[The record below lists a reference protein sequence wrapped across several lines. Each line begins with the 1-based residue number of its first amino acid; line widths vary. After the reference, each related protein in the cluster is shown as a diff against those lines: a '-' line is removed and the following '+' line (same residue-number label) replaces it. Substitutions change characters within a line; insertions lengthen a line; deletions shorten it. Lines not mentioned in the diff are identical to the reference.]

1 MAWSHSAD
9 TTGSVG
15 GTVWTPVASDTAD
28 EDDVALHRAAIPNA
42 PSSGDGPHRGPPA
55 PSAARA
61 AHPTRPL
68 GREARARRWFGR
80 AAPRSAAAAAAARE
94 RREAAMVG

>member
-1 MAWSHSAD
+1 M
-9 TTGSVG
+9 
-15 GTVWTPVASDTAD
+15 WTPVASDTAD

-61 AHPTRPL
+61 AHPTRPCTRENRGPHQIEEDRGGGKAAGVYDRE
-68 GREARARRWFGR
+68 GRSGGDDDDE
-80 AAPRSAAAAAAARE
+80 
-94 RREAAMVG
+94 